1 MARVIAFAQQK
12 GGVGKTTSA
21 INLAAALQERGRRVL
36 LVDLDPQGAL
46 SAGLGLNPLALE
58 RTVYN
63 VLRQGALSL
72 AAVVQS
78 TEDGFHLVPA
88 NIDLAAAEIELVS
101 EPGREYFLK
110 EKLRAVQDQ
119 YDYVLIDC
127 QPSLGLLTLNALS
140 AADGAIL
147 PVQTEYF
154 ALRGMDL
161 LFDTVRKV
169 QARINPS
176 LRIIGILPTMYDSRT
191 LHARE
196 VLEELRR
203 TYPELLLKTI
213 IPKTV
218 KLPDSTIAGQ
228 SILKF
233 QPAAPAADAYREL
246 AKEVEASE

>member
-12 GGVGKTTSA
+12 GGVGKTTST
-21 INLAAALQERGRRVL
+21 INLAAALMERGRRVL
-36 LVDLDPQGAL
+36 LIDLDPQGAL
-46 SAGLGLNPLALE
+46 SAGLGLNPLSLE
-58 RTVYN
+58 RTVYD
-63 VLRQGALSL
+63 VLRQTALLL
-72 AAVVQS
+72 ADVVHV
-78 TEDGFHLVPA
+78 TEDGYHLVPA

-110 EKLRAVQDQ
+110 EKLKPILGD

-127 QPSLGLLTLNALS
+127 QPSLGLLALNALS

-161 LFDTVRKV
+161 LFQTIRKV
-169 QARINPS
+169 RERINPT
-176 LRIIGILPTMYDSRT
+176 LRVIGILPTMFDSRT
-191 LHARE
+191 VHARE

-233 QPAAPAADAYREL
+233 QPTSPAAEAYREL
-246 AKEVEASE
+246 AREVDA

>member
-1 MARVIAFAQQK
+1 MAKVIAFAQQK

-21 INLAAALQERGRRVL
+21 INLAAALMELGRRVL
-36 LVDLDPQGAL
+36 LIDLDPQGAL
-46 SAGLGLNPLALE
+46 SAGIGLNPLGLE
-58 RTVYN
+58 RTIYD
-63 VLRQGALSL
+63 VLRQAALPL
-72 AAVVQS
+72 ASVVKV
-78 TEDGFHLVPA
+78 TEDGYHLAPA
-88 NIDLAAAEIELVS
+88 NIDLAAADMELVS

-110 EKLRAVQDQ
+110 EKLKPILGE

-161 LFDTVRKV
+161 LFGTIRKV
-169 QARINPS
+169 QARINPT
-176 LRIIGILPTMYDSRT
+176 LRVVGILPTMFDSRT
-191 LHARE
+191 VHARE

-203 TYPELLLKTI
+203 AYPELLLKTI

-233 QPAAPAADAYREL
+233 QPTSAAAEAYRDL
-246 AKEVEASE
+246 AREVDA

>member
-1 MARVIAFAQQK
+1 MAKVIAFAQQK
-12 GGVGKTTSA
+12 GGVGKTTST
-21 INLAAALQERGRRVL
+21 INLAAALMERERRVL
-36 LVDLDPQGAL
+36 LVDFDPQGAL

-58 RTVYN
+58 RTVYD
-63 VLRQGALSL
+63 VLRQASL
-72 AAVVQS
+72 PLAQVVQQ
-78 TEDGFHLVPA
+78 TEGGFSLVPA

-110 EKLRAVQDQ
+110 EKLKAVQEE

-127 QPSLGLLTLNALS
+127 QPSLGLLALNALS

-169 QARINPS
+169 QARINPA
-176 LRIIGILPTMYDSRT
+176 LRVIGILPTMYDART
-191 LHARE
+191 VHSRE

-203 TYPELLLKTI
+203 VYPELLLKTI

-233 QPAAPAADAYREL
+233 QPASSAAEAYREL
-246 AKEVEASE
+246 AREVEASE